1 MGLGLTQRIEN
12 KKGDN
17 ARPLS
22 SGQTRLGALA
32 FGALRLLIRI
42 CLEATMCHAVRDP
55 RLQEEAPQAAQSSV
69 LLPSDV

>member
-12 KKGDN
+12 RKGDT
-17 ARPLS
+17 ARPLI
-22 SGQTRLGALA
+22 SGQKRLGALA

-42 CLEATMCHAVRDP
+42 CLETTMCHAVRVP
-55 RLQEEAPQAAQSSV
+55 RLQEEAPQAAQSAV